1 MTKAAGE
8 SETLQ
13 IDRRLAALAVRVRN
27 EKEIEYAWELFRLEY
42 FPGWKPARVASALA
56 TWSRRHAINVAFRIR
71 KEHDVA
77 TIFMVLGRDAA

>member
-1 MTKAAGE
+1 MTKATGE

-13 IDRRLAALAVRVRN
+13 IDRRLAALAVRARN

-77 TIFMVLGRDAA
+77 TIFMVLSRGAA